1 MFNSRRGEK
10 DMPGKVAQITKND
23 FRPPVLTEQI
33 SQILM
38 KAILEGSLRHGDQLV
53 ETELQKQFGI
63 SRSPLR
69 EAFRDLEKKGL
80 VVIIPRRGTFV
91 RDVTRQDVEENF
103 PVRATLEALAAR
115 QALAKISRK
124 TLREMEVALSKM
136 KRAGETGDATLYR
149 ENHNRFHDLF
159 IMASG
164 NGLLTELLKTL
175 RVHRMWYFLAYHYH
189 KEKMKTSLA
198 EHERI
203 LDLLSNEGTN
213 PEELESLVRRHIE
226 GALEGFLEV
235 LEEQG
240 NLPDRDR

>member
-1 MFNSRRGEK
+1 
-10 DMPGKVAQITKND
+10 MPGKVAQIAKDD

-80 VVIIPRRGTFV
+80 AVIIPRRGTFV
-91 RDVTRQDVEENF
+91 REVTRQDVEENF
-103 PVRATLEALAAR
+103 PVRATLEGLAAR
-115 QALAKISRK
+115 QAYARISK
-124 TLREMEVALSKM
+124 MELREMEAALSEMTK
-136 KRAGETGDATLYR
+136 AGETGDATLYR

-159 IMASG
+159 IRASR
-164 NGLLTELLKTL
+164 NELLIELLKIL

-189 KEKMKTSLA
+189 KDKMKKSLA
-198 EHERI
+198 EHDRI
-203 LDLLSNEGTN
+203 LRLLNDEATN
-213 PEELESLVRRHIE
+213 PEELESLVRHHIE
-226 GALEGFLEV
+226 DALEGFLDA
-235 LEEQG
+235 LKEQG

>member
-1 MFNSRRGEK
+1 
-10 DMPGKVAQITKND
+10 MPGKVGRITKSD

-38 KAILEGSLRHGDQLV
+38 KAILEGSLRYGDQLI

-103 PVRATLEALAAR
+103 PVRAALEGLAAR
-115 QALAKISRK
+115 QACARITKK
-124 TLREMEVALSKM
+124 ELREMEAALSKM
-136 KRAGETGDATLYR
+136 KRAGETGDADLYR

-159 IMASG
+159 IRASG
-164 NGLLTELLKTL
+164 NALLIELLKTL
-175 RVHRMWYFLAYHYH
+175 RVHRMWYFLSYHYH
-189 KEKMKTSLA
+189 KDKMKMSLA
-198 EHERI
+198 EHEKIVR
-203 LDLLSNEGTN
+203 LLNDDATN
-213 PEELESLVRRHIE
+213 PEDLEALVRHHIE
-226 GALEGFLEV
+226 DALKGFLDA

-240 NLPDRDR
+240 NLPDTDR

>member
-1 MFNSRRGEK
+1 
-10 DMPGKVAQITKND
+10 MPGKVARITKSD

-38 KAILEGSLRHGDQLV
+38 KAILEGSLRYGDQLI

-103 PVRATLEALAAR
+103 PVRAALEGLAAR
-115 QALAKISRK
+115 QACARISK
-124 TLREMEVALSKM
+124 KELREMEAALSRM
-136 KRAGETGDATLYR
+136 KRAGEIGDADLYR

-159 IMASG
+159 ISASG
-164 NGLLTELLKTL
+164 NALLIELLKTL
-175 RVHRMWYFLAYHYH
+175 RVHRMWYFLSYHYH
-189 KEKMKTSLA
+189 KDKMKMSLA
-198 EHERI
+198 EHEKI
-203 LDLLSNEGTN
+203 VSLLSGDATN
-213 PEELESLVRRHIE
+213 PEDLEALVRHHIE
-226 GALEGFLEV
+226 DALKGFLEA

-240 NLPDRDR
+240 NLPDRDL

>member
-1 MFNSRRGEK
+1 
-10 DMPGKVAQITKND
+10 MPGKIARITTNA

-38 KAILEGSLRHGDQLV
+38 KAILEGALKHGDQLV
-53 ETELQKQFGI
+53 ETELQQQFGI

-80 VVIIPRRGTFV
+80 VVIVPRKGTFV
-91 RDVTRQDVEENF
+91 KEVTRQDVEENF
-103 PVRATLEALAAR
+103 PVRATLEGLAAR
-115 QALAKISRK
+115 QAYARISK
-124 TLREMEVALSKM
+124 KELRDMEAALSKM
-136 KRAGETGDATLYR
+136 TRAGETGDASLYR

-159 IMASG
+159 IRASG
-164 NGLLTELLKTL
+164 NELLIELLKTL

-189 KEKMKTSLA
+189 KDKMKESLA

-203 LDLLSNEGTN
+203 LRLLKDEATN
-213 PEELESLVRRHIE
+213 PEELELLVRHHIE
-226 GALEGFLEV
+226 DALEGFLEA

-240 NLPDRDR
+240 NLPDRDQ